1 MKLKTE
7 GESHL
12 LAVGLDVNEVAN
24 LAKGGSDVL
33 DGVLHVA
40 GIGGAELPDG
50 MIGVGVDHDRQLHL
64 AFEVVDKRS
73 LLGFDKG
80 VLIAGDVLDLEAM
93 LLKNL
98 LAFCRVTNVIE
109 AKVDATSVDRNT
121 GVEAS
126 ILDHEFVLGIK
137 TGVGAIRKLEDDHV
151 ARDEVVAVELID
163 KASWHIRLR
172 LRKLLRLLEDDAQA
186 GLAAM
191 TNDGSDAVVA
201 AVLGVT
207 SHVSD

>member
-1 MKLKTE
+1 MVSKVKQEEGTKTY
-7 GESHL
+7 
-12 LAVGLDVNEVAN
+12 
-24 LAKGGSDVL
+24 
-33 DGVLHVA
+33 
-40 GIGGAELPDG
+40 
-50 MIGVGVDHDRQLHL
+50 QLHL
-64 AFEVVDKRS
+64 
-73 LLGFDKG
+73 
-80 VLIAGDVLDLEAM
+80 VLNRE
-93 LLKNL
+93 
-98 LAFCRVTNVIE
+98 
-109 AKVDATSVDRNT
+109 
-121 GVEAS
+121 
-126 ILDHEFVLGIK
+126 EFVLGIK

-207 SHVSD
+207 SHVR